1 MKLST
6 PISISSLV
14 FSTFLICLM
23 NDAFS
28 APVSETQAQSTAWL
42 HKMEQALDQQ
52 SFSGR
57 FVHVAGNKVRSLQL
71 LHTHI
76 NGDTYERLTHL
87 DGPKIEIIR
96 QGEKIYCYF
105 PGHAT
110 LLLNQPAKPEA
121 RLNTSPV
128 SRNLNLPIAAIEARY
143 QLSQLA
149 EDRIA
154 GLAAIPIRLKPR
166 DMHRYQYEFW
176 LEANSGLLIKSSIS
190 NDKGEALEN
199 FEFTQLELNANLG
212 PSDFNTEKSI
222 ANPPANNTPAINNK
236 PTVNK
241 STHASTNNAR
251 SIAMR
256 QAALPDWQVQWL
268 PDGFVQTTMQIDSP
282 QQPHNPL
289 AMKLFTDGLATFS
302 IFIESLPATSELL
315 PSTTQGATLSTS
327 RWLNEKDHR
336 YAATLMGEIP
346 MQSAK
351 KIIDSIQLIASN

>member
-1 MKLST
+1 MKFST
-6 PISISSLV
+6 HISIPSLV
-14 FSTFLICLM
+14 FSTFLLCLV
-23 NDAFS
+23 NNAFS

-57 FVHVAGNKVRSLQL
+57 FVHVTGNKVKSLQL

-87 DGPKIEIIR
+87 DGPKVEIIR

-143 QLSQLA
+143 QLSQLS

-166 DMHRYQYEFW
+166 DIHRYQYEFW

-190 NDKGEALEN
+190 NDKSEVLEN

-222 ANPPANNTPAINNK
+222 ANPPTNNK
-236 PTVNK
+236 PTVNENT
-241 STHASTNNAR
+241 SATTNTSP

-256 QAALPDWQVQWL
+256 QAALPDWKVQWL